1 MEQQPPLVKNASSKK
16 QVESAEH
23 KERRQHLR
31 SSNDLRAVLQTVE
44 GRRFLWRLLGRCK
57 TFASIYE
64 ASARIHYNAG
74 QQDIGHNLLIEIDEA
89 DPEAFFK
96 MRNEAQQEG
105 V

>member
-1 MEQQPPLVKNASSKK
+1 LDQPLVQNVASRK
-16 QVESAEH
+16 QVESAKD
-23 KERRQHLR
+23 KERRQGMR
-31 SSNDLRAVLQTVE
+31 ASNDLRAILATVE
-44 GRRFLWRLLGRCK
+44 GRRFMWRLLGRCK
-57 TFASIYE
+57 TFSSIYE